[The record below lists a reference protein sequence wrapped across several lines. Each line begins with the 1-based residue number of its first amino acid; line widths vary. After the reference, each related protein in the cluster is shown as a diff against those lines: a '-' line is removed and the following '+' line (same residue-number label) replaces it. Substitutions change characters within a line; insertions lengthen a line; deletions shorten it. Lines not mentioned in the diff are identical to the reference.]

1 MSHSQGDAKAKFF
14 SVVSNTAKEVHPIA
28 KHSCNNHMLTKRQVN
43 KLNGL
48 FRLVRLEECNT
59 SNLPNTLSNEHLQ
72 GMQAVL
78 ACLVK
83 WQPQV
88 QRRYRLLGNNPN
100 TKEKTAFDFLETI
113 IRVLKKD
120 IENVKKQAIN
130 TPPPR
135 PPPLSPP
142 PLPVPVP
149 SRATTTR
156 QIAPAP
162 APTAPVVVVPLR
174 ARAHLNSTSTQT
186 SSQDDMMDYSLTGD
200 TMDWSRTSNNTTGNR
215 TLGNPARLGTN
226 RLPRLGA
233 TQPPSLGTNPFA
245 NGPYTNG
252 PIPCTNGSIPYA
264 NANPYVNV
272 RPQANLGSRPMSS
285 PSSSNKRQRRRR

>member
-1 MSHSQGDAKAKFF
+1 MSYSQGDAKAKFF

-28 KHSCNNHMLTKRQVN
+28 KHACNNDMLTKRQVN

-48 FRLVRLEECNT
+48 FRLVWLEECNT
-59 SNLPNTLSNEHLQ
+59 SNLPNMRSNEHLK
-72 GMQAVL
+72 GMHAVL

-88 QRRYRLLGNNPN
+88 QRRYRLLSDNPS
-100 TKEKTAFDFLETI
+100 TKEKTAFDFFETT
-113 IRVLKKD
+113 IRVLTKD
-120 IENVKKQAIN
+120 IENVKKQAIT
-130 TPPPR
+130 TPRPR

-149 SRATTTR
+149 SRATTTW

-162 APTAPVVVVPLR
+162 APTAPVVVIPPR
-174 ARAHLNSTSTQT
+174 ARAQLNSTSTQT
-186 SSQDDMMDYSLTGD
+186 PSQDDMMGYSLTGD
-200 TMDWSRTSNNTTGNR
+200 TMEWSRTSNNTSGNR
-215 TLGNPARLGTN
+215 KLGNPPRLGTN

-233 TQPPSLGTNPFA
+233 TQPPSFGTNPFA
-245 NGPYTNG
+245 NVPYTNG
-252 PIPCTNGSIPYA
+252 PIPYA

-272 RPQANLGSRPMSS
+272 PPQANFGSRPT
-285 PSSSNKRQRRRR
+285 SSSSSSKKH